1 MEQEERKT
9 LRSRI
14 FEFIAY
20 SGVDKKTYKALSSD
34 IDNTNRKS
42 LYILS
47 FLGLADGLL
56 MSIVTFL
63 NNGAIATKA
72 VYLSALVYSL
82 LLLVFLRLKKVSQRH
97 FVLVIVSYFSLIA
110 TFVYGGVLAFYRPAP
125 NDVLAVTF
133 NVVLVAF
140 PLLFIV
146 PNWIMW
152 LLIILA
158 DCGFILCTFFFNSPD
173 VRSINILN
181 AGSFGIVSIVF
192 YTLIANI
199 RISQLAGRLRRYED
213 ARKLVDAQ
221 SQMVF
226 ALSDVIESRDG
237 ETGDHVNRTQRY
249 VENLLSY
256 IRKDPEY
263 RGLLTDDYIFHVVR
277 AAPLHDIGKIKIKDE
292 ILNKPGKLTKE
303 EFEQIKLHTVY
314 GAEIID
320 HTISK
325 ISNQDF
331 LPIARNIALYH
342 HEWYDG
348 TGYPEHKK
356 GNDIPFEARVMAL
369 ADVYDALVS
378 KRCYKEAYPKEEAL
392 EIIKEEEGS
401 HFDPKLVDYFI
412 EMMSEETEDQVS

>member
-401 HFDPKLVDYFI
+401 HFDPKLVGYFI
-412 EMMSEETEDQVS
+412 EMMSEETKDQVS